1 MLYKFINF
9 FFIKIEINRLINKK
23 LIKKTLI
30 FYMHKQWGNPAN
42 YIFIYLI

>member
-23 LIKKTLI
+23 LMYFINNNLFSI
-30 FYMHKQWGNPAN
+30 FNS
-42 YIFIYLI
+42 ITD

>member
-23 LIKKTLI
+23 LMNKNKNKLKIKFNK
-30 FYMHKQWGNPAN
+30 
-42 YIFIYLI
+42 